1 MGVPLNVAELILSRI
16 NQSII

>member
-1 MGVPLNVAELILSRI
+1 MGVPLNVAEPILSHI